1 MATGVIHPFRR
12 TERDFASA
20 TGDAE
25 TLAQVSLVLGTAKGS
40 LPWRPDFGS
49 DLTRLRH
56 KGNNPVLRE
65 TARVFIDDA
74 LRKWVPAAKL
84 VSVDVERILKTT
96 QNLIDIHVVVQ
107 IGNKQQ
113 ALTQRI

>member
-1 MATGVIHPFRR
+1 MGLIHPFRR
-12 TERDFASA
+12 TGSDFASA
-20 TGDAE
+20 SGDAE
-25 TLAQVSLVLGTAKGS
+25 TLAEVRLVLGTAKGS

-56 KGNNPVLRE
+56 KGNNPILRE
-65 TARVFIDDA
+65 TARVFVDDA

-84 VSVDVERILKTT
+84 VSVTTDRVSDTT
-96 QNLIDIHVVVQ
+96 QNQIDIHVVVQ

>member
-1 MATGVIHPFRR
+1 MATGLIHPFRR
-12 TERDFASA
+12 TESDFASA
-20 TGDAE
+20 SGDAE
-25 TLAQVSLVLGTAKGS
+25 TLAQVTLVLGTAKGT
-40 LPWRPDFGS
+40 LPWNPSFGS

-65 TARVFIDDA
+65 TARVFVDDA
-74 LRKWVPAAKL
+74 LRKWVPRAQL
-84 VSVDVERILKTT
+84 VSVTVDKVSGTT
-96 QNLIDIHVVVQ
+96 KNLIDIHVVVQ